1 MNETLYGIFLLLGG
15 IGLFLYGINFTSKS
29 LEDAAGDNLRKILEK
44 TTGKGVYAFFI
55 GILVTALI
63 QSSGAA
69 SVITIGFVS
78 AGFMDLSKA
87 LLVMLGANIGTTITS
102 QIIAFKVES
111 IAPLILFI
119 GAVLM
124 LFVKKSAVKKA
135 GGIFLGFGLLF
146 VGILT
151 MNNAVDILPFD
162 EIITSFLSTFGNP
175 FICFALGVL
184 ITAIIQ
190 SSSASIGILQV
201 LVSTSAAVS
210 GIALKDVM
218 FIIIGMNVGAVTPVI
233 LVSFRANRRAKRAAF
248 SIVVS
253 KLTGAALFT
262 ALLVIF
268 PGITDFITN
277 ISPAGDVSRQIA
289 NFHLLYN
296 LVANI
301 SMLPLSG
308 LICRAAT
315 AIIHDDEKEEFT
327 SAKLLYISPNS
338 LLNPAVAMKQV
349 RQEVLRMAYIA
360 RDNIRLSLD
369 SFFEID
375 PDKAGRVLEVEKTIN
390 YLNHE
395 ITGFLVQLHGK
406 SLYDADIAEAGIM
419 LRVVADIERVGDHA
433 ENIAEYTAELKSSD
447 ADLSEEGLAELRTI
461 AERSMQTLDL
471 SIEVY
476 EKREFDKL
484 GDVSE
489 LEEDVDAMQEQFI
502 ENHISRLKSEKCD
515 PRGGVIF
522 TDMITDLERCSDHA
536 INIAYAIN
544 GEKSTV
550 TLKKAYVVTRDLNE

>member
-69 SVITIGFVS
+69 SVITVGFVS
-78 AGFMDLSKA
+78 AGFMDLTKA

-111 IAPLILFI
+111 IAPLILFV
-119 GAVLM
+119 GAVLL

-210 GIALKDVM
+210 GVALKDVM

-233 LVSFRANRRAKRAAF
+233 LISFSANRRAKRAAF
-248 SIVVS
+248 SSVVS
-253 KLTGAALFT
+253 KLAGAALFT
-262 ALLVIF
+262 VLLVVF

-277 ISPAGDVSRQIA
+277 ISPVGDVSRQIA
-289 NFHLLYN
+289 NFHLLFN

-301 SMLPLSG
+301 SMLPLCS

-315 AIIHDDEKEEFT
+315 SIIPDDEKEEYT

-338 LLNPAVAMKQV
+338 LLNPALAMKQV

-375 PDKAGRVLEVEKTIN
+375 PDKADRVLEIEKTIN

-406 SLYDADIAEAGIM
+406 SLYEADIAEAGIM

-433 ENIAEYTAELKSSD
+433 ENIAEYTSELKNSE

-461 AERSMQTLDL
+461 AERSMQTLEL

-489 LEEDVDAMQEQFI
+489 LEEDVDAMQERFI
-502 ENHISRLKSEKCD
+502 ENHIRRLKSEKCD